1 MINIIPAT
9 TKPLLFIP
17 LGSIFIAVGSIINLA
32 FTYSYSWAPYIAL
45 ILYEELYVQVEHM
58 FSASKSYIVRLSIA
72 ISSGLEDWL
81 SKQAYEQVSFRS

>member
-45 ILYEELYVQVEHM
+45 ILYEELYV
-58 FSASKSYIVRLSIA
+58 
-72 ISSGLEDWL
+72 
-81 SKQAYEQVSFRS
+81 